1 MSCNK
6 KTSTNETTMNPAEE
20 EKGKTSLREASRSPL
35 FRALQ
40 SGGLPDDGHAGNRV
54 LYKKQPQIKALLN

>member
-1 MSCNK
+1 MSCNR

-40 SGGLPDDGHAGNRV
+40 SGGLPDE
-54 LYKKQPQIKALLN
+54 KQPRIKALLN